1 MKSEWAWMR
10 RRRRAGWVLVMAMP
24 FLLAAQMPAAAGRI
38 ASQLSGER
46 EMESVRGDLVRELAV
61 ERLCRLGLERE
72 RATAVLEAVLASG
85 ADRMLAEAVTM
96 GSRDGRRTGAIRA
109 DRIRDAADRL
119 SETLTA
125 SSVGESDWEQA
136 LVRALGPRV
145 GDGDLEGLLQRLGCG
160 TEEAAILARDAEAT
174 NWIWV
179 DAGQTEW
186 AADVGAKVV
195 GVNVKG
201 IFVLIV
207 PILIVLAV
215 ALAAGAD
222 AAPFL
227 AGAAAMGLVFVLFT
241 DPAFLFGAGDGGD

>member
-1 MKSEWAWMR
+1 M
-10 RRRRAGWVLVMAMP
+10 
-24 FLLAAQMPAAAGRI
+24 
-38 ASQLSGER
+38 
-46 EMESVRGDLVRELAV
+46 
-61 ERLCRLGLERE
+61 
-72 RATAVLEAVLASG
+72 
-85 ADRMLAEAVTM
+85 
-96 GSRDGRRTGAIRA
+96 
-109 DRIRDAADRL
+109 
-119 SETLTA
+119 
-125 SSVGESDWEQA
+125 
-136 LVRALGPRV
+136 
-145 GDGDLEGLLQRLGCG
+145 
-160 TEEAAILARDAEAT
+160 ARDAEAT